1 MCAKLG
7 VALIHARPYSPE
19 GKGKMERWF
28 RTLRAQLLTRLR
40 PEDLASLEALNRR
53 LWAWIEGEYHHAPH
67 RGLDGR
73 TPLECWTEQGEQVR
87 FTEPGLDLDDLFLFE
102 VKRRVLKDRTVSL
115 DGTAYEV
122 DAVLV
127 GQTVTLRHDPAA
139 PPGRPVQVWH
149 QNQPHGLAKPVDLR
163 ANCFVKRQRPS
174 HTPTEAA
181 PTEAAPTEAAPTGA
195 VPTGAAPSPAPGLR
209 LRDLPDPDDTQENS

>member
-1 MCAKLG
+1 
-7 VALIHARPYSPE
+7 
-19 GKGKMERWF
+19 MERWF
-28 RTLRAQLLTRLR
+28 RTVRAQLLARLR
-40 PEDLASLEALNRR
+40 PEDVASLGTLNRR
-53 LWAWIEGEYHHAPH
+53 LWAWVEGEYHHAPH

-73 TPLECWTEQGEQVR
+73 TPLECWTEHGDRVR

-102 VKRRVLKDRTVSL
+102 VRRRVHKDRTVSL
-115 DGTAYEV
+115 DGTVYEV

-149 QNQPHGLAKPVDLR
+149 QGQPHGLARPVDLY

-174 HTPTEAA
+174 NTPT
-181 PTEAAPTEAAPTGA
+181 TETPPEP
-195 VPTGAAPSPAPGLR
+195 PAPGLN
-209 LRDLPDPDDTQENS
+209 LRDLGNTDNPEDDR